1 VFVGK
6 GGCIACHGGPQFT
19 DNQIHNTDVPQVN
32 MSQIGLGD
40 DPGSA
45 SIPHGF
51 NTPQLR
57 DVRNTAPYMHNGVF
71 EPLEDV
77 VAFYDANPLTG
88 GPLRLSGPEK
98 ADLVAYLKTL

>member
-1 VFVGK
+1 MDAPGW
-6 GGCIACHGGPQFT
+6 PQPYHRSRLHYKPGAEYKPHYDYF
-19 DNQIHNTDVPQVN
+19 DPVH
-32 MSQIGLGD
+32 
-40 DPGSA
+40 PGSA

-71 EPLEDV
+71 ETLEDV